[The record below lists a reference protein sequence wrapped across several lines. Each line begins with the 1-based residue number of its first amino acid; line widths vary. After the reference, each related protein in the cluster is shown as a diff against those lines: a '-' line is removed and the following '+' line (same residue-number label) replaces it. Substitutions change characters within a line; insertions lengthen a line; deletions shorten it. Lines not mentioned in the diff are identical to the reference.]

1 MRQTKYIAL
10 AIIILTLKLN
20 AQNYSESNISINENI
35 YGSIVEPKS
44 RSNSSLVIFIG
55 GSGPIDR
62 DGNQSFM
69 KCDMLKKLAYSLSEK
84 CISSFRY
91 DKRVV
96 TQIRKGKLDKKITF
110 DNFVSDV
117 IAIIDF
123 FESKYERIILVGHSQ
138 GSLTG
143 LLSINESVSGFIS
156 LAGVGQ
162 SIDKVIESQI
172 SKLAPHL
179 LEETKKTLQIMRNG
193 DTTIN
198 YPKSLSSIFNINTQP
213 FMINWMKYNP
223 SEIISK
229 ISTRCLIINGDKDLQ
244 VNINEAQMLHESARN
259 SELLIVKNMNHVLVE
274 IEGDDLDN
282 AKSYN
287 DPKLE
292 ISKVVIK
299 KIIDFIL
306 NLQNL

>member
-69 KCDMLKKLAYSLSEK
+69 KCDMFKKLAYSLSK
-84 CISSFRY
+84 KGISSFRY

-110 DNFVSDV
+110 DDFVSDA

-123 FESKYERIILVGHSQ
+123 FESKYNSIVIAGHSQ
-138 GSLTG
+138 GSLVG
-143 LLSINESVSGFIS
+143 LLSIKEGVSGFIS
-156 LAGVGQ
+156 LSGAGRT
-162 SIDKVIESQI
+162 IDMVIEDQI
-172 SKLAPHL
+172 SKTAPML
-179 LEETKKTLQIMRNG
+179 LEDTKKIFKILRSGKITEDFPLPL
-193 DTTIN
+193 
-198 YPKSLSSIFNINTQP
+198 YSLFNIEIQP
-213 FMINWMKYNP
+213 FMISWMQYDPKKIIAEIPIP
-223 SEIISK
+223 S
-229 ISTRCLIINGDKDLQ
+229 LIINGDNDLQ
-244 VNINEAQMLHESARN
+244 VDEKEAKLLYNSAQN
-259 SELLIVKNMNHVLVE
+259 SEILIVKNMNHVLVE
-274 IEGDDLDN
+274 IEGDELKN
-282 AKSYN
+282 VKSYN
-287 DPKLE
+287 NAELKISE
-292 ISKVVIK
+292 IVIEK
-299 KIIDFIL
+299 MAEFIETL
-306 NLQNL
+306 

>member
-69 KCDMLKKLAYSLSEK
+69 KCDMFKKLAYSLSK
-84 CISSFRY
+84 KGISSFRY

-110 DNFVSDV
+110 DDFVSDV

-123 FESKYERIILVGHSQ
+123 FESKYNSIVIAGHSQ
-138 GSLTG
+138 GSLVG
-143 LLSINESVSGFIS
+143 LLSIKEGVSGFIS
-156 LAGVGQ
+156 LSGAGRT
-162 SIDKVIESQI
+162 IDMVIEDQI
-172 SKLAPHL
+172 SKTAPML
-179 LEETKKTLQIMRNG
+179 LEDTKKIFKILRSGKITEDFPLPL
-193 DTTIN
+193 
-198 YPKSLSSIFNINTQP
+198 YSLFNIEIQP
-213 FMINWMKYNP
+213 FMISWMQYDPKKIIAKIPIP
-223 SEIISK
+223 S
-229 ISTRCLIINGDKDLQ
+229 LIINGDNDLQ
-244 VNINEAQMLHESARN
+244 VDEKEAKLLYNSAQN
-259 SELLIVKNMNHVLVE
+259 SEILIVKNMNHVLVE
-274 IEGDDLDN
+274 IEGDELKN
-282 AKSYN
+282 VKSYN
-287 DPKLE
+287 NPELKISE
-292 ISKVVIK
+292 IVIEK
-299 KIIDFIL
+299 MVEFIETL
-306 NLQNL
+306 

>member
-69 KCDMLKKLAYSLSEK
+69 KCDMFKKLAYSLSEK
-84 CISSFRY
+84 GISSFRY

-110 DNFVSDV
+110 DDFVSDA

-123 FESKYERIILVGHSQ
+123 FESKYNSIVIAGHSQ
-138 GSLTG
+138 GSLVG
-143 LLSINESVSGFIS
+143 LLSIKEGVSGFIS
-156 LAGVGQ
+156 LSGAGRT
-162 SIDKVIESQI
+162 IDMVIEDQI
-172 SKLAPHL
+172 SKTAPML
-179 LEETKKTLQIMRNG
+179 LEDTKNIFKILRSGKITEDFPLPL
-193 DTTIN
+193 
-198 YPKSLSSIFNINTQP
+198 YSLFNIEIQP
-213 FMINWMKYNP
+213 FMISWMQYDPKKIIAKIPIP
-223 SEIISK
+223 S
-229 ISTRCLIINGDKDLQ
+229 LIINGDNDLQ
-244 VNINEAQMLHESARN
+244 VDEKEAKLLYNSAQN
-259 SELLIVKNMNHVLVE
+259 SEILIVKNMNHVLVE
-274 IEGDDLDN
+274 IEGDDIKN
-282 AKSYN
+282 VKSYN
-287 DPKLE
+287 NPDLK
-292 ISKVVIK
+292 ISELVIE
-299 KIIDFIL
+299 KIVEFIETL
-306 NLQNL
+306 

>member
-69 KCDMLKKLAYSLSEK
+69 KCDMFKKLAYSLSK
-84 CISSFRY
+84 KGISSFRY

-110 DNFVSDV
+110 DDFVSDA

-123 FESKYERIILVGHSQ
+123 FESKYNSIVIAGHSQ
-138 GSLTG
+138 GSLVG
-143 LLSINESVSGFIS
+143 LLSIKEGVSGFIS
-156 LAGVGQ
+156 LSGAGRT
-162 SIDKVIESQI
+162 IDMVIEDQI
-172 SKLAPHL
+172 SKTAPML
-179 LEETKKTLQIMRNG
+179 LEDTKKIFKILRSGKITEDFPLPL
-193 DTTIN
+193 
-198 YPKSLSSIFNINTQP
+198 YSLFNIEIQP
-213 FMINWMKYNP
+213 FMISWMQYDPKKIIAKIPIP
-223 SEIISK
+223 S
-229 ISTRCLIINGDKDLQ
+229 LIINGDNDLQ
-244 VNINEAQMLHESARN
+244 VDEKEAKLLYNSAQN
-259 SELLIVKNMNHVLVE
+259 SEILIVKNMNHVLVE
-274 IEGDDLDN
+274 IEGDELKN
-282 AKSYN
+282 VKSYN
-287 DPKLE
+287 NPELKISE
-292 ISKVVIK
+292 IVIEK
-299 KIIDFIL
+299 MVEFIETL
-306 NLQNL
+306 

>member
-69 KCDMLKKLAYSLSEK
+69 KCDMFKKLAYSLSK
-84 CISSFRY
+84 KGISSFRY

-110 DNFVSDV
+110 NDFVSDA

-123 FESKYERIILVGHSQ
+123 FESKYNSIVIAGHSQ
-138 GSLTG
+138 GSLVG
-143 LLSINESVSGFIS
+143 LLSIKEGVSGFIS
-156 LAGVGQ
+156 LSGAGRT
-162 SIDKVIESQI
+162 IDMVIEDQI
-172 SKLAPHL
+172 SKTAPML
-179 LEETKKTLQIMRNG
+179 LEDTKNIFKILRSGKITEDFPLPL
-193 DTTIN
+193 
-198 YPKSLSSIFNINTQP
+198 YSLFNIEIQP
-213 FMINWMKYNP
+213 FMISWMQYDPKKIIAKIPIP
-223 SEIISK
+223 S
-229 ISTRCLIINGDKDLQ
+229 LIINGDNDLQ
-244 VNINEAQMLHESARN
+244 VDEEEAKLLYNSAQN
-259 SELLIVKNMNHVLVE
+259 SKILIVKKMNHVLVE
-274 IEGDDLDN
+274 IEGDELKN
-282 AKSYN
+282 VKSYN
-287 DPKLE
+287 NPELKISE
-292 ISKVVIK
+292 IVIE
-299 KIIDFIL
+299 KIAEFIETL
-306 NLQNL
+306 